1 VSRGR
6 TGRPAAA
13 IAIGLATAA
22 LLVGSAGAADAHAE
36 LGGSSPAQGQRLE
49 VSPRSIVLELTE
61 PVVLDR
67 TTVTVADAD
76 GRRVTTG
83 EVTALPRDPLAL
95 QGAVAL
101 TVPVPAL
108 ARGSY
113 FVSWRT
119 VSRDDMHQTYGDLAF
134 GIGVDPVPA
143 ATGGQPPTWRVPGEA
158 LLRWGVFFGLAVL
171 VGATALRRLA
181 PDRGSDALRRLAEAA
196 GWAAVLAGAALE
208 VLLLASAPAA
218 LGQSRFGQIWTAYLL
233 VILLATRSARSR
245 RPGAPTRT
253 LALAAT
259 GYLLAALVGHPAAA
273 GGGVGWLTLVTAT
286 HLISTAL
293 WSGGVV
299 ALAVALRA
307 ERSSESGSGSGS
319 GSAWQL
325 VRRFA
330 VLAVPGLLLSV
341 VSGLLLAGVLVPSVA
356 ALTGSGYG
364 RSVAAKLLLTVLAAG
379 LGLATAI
386 RLRRAGSASGSGSGS
401 GSRLILAEAGLL
413 VGALALA
420 GLLGSLGP
428 PTAPRYAATP
438 RWSADQAP
446 RSVQV
451 DDLLVNVSTT
461 PNRPGQS
468 FLLVE
473 VNSTRRPQPAPV
485 VGVRLTLAGARPV
498 PAVAQPDGSWL
509 GPAQILPRPGPVRIE
524 VRVLRP
530 GLPDAVAEVDWVV
543 AALPGTY
550 RGGRPLT
557 DLTRWALLL
566 IPLLVVGAAPVT
578 LARNTRAR
586 NTVARNTRAGNTVAR
601 NSLARSTMVD
611 PCSPAALPA
620 TRTRSAP

>member
-1 VSRGR
+1 MSRGW
-6 TGRPAAA
+6 TGRPAVA
-13 IAIGLATAA
+13 IAIGLATAG
-22 LLVGSAGAADAHAE
+22 LVVGSAGAADAHAE

-108 ARGSY
+108 APGSY

-119 VSRDDMHQTYGDLAF
+119 VSRDDMHQTYGDLTF

-143 ATGGQPPTWRVPGEA
+143 ATGSRPPTWRVPGEA
-158 LLRWGVFFGLAVL
+158 LLRWGVFLGLAVL

-181 PDRGSDALRRLAEAA
+181 PDQGGDALPRLAEAA

-208 VLLLASAPAA
+208 VLLLASSPAS
-218 LGQSRFGQIWTAYLL
+218 LWQSRFGQIWTAYLL

-245 RPGAPTRT
+245 RPGAPTGT

-273 GGGVGWLTLVTAT
+273 GGVGWLTLVTAT
-286 HLISTAL
+286 HLVSTAL

-307 ERSSESGSGSGS
+307 DRRSESESGSTSGSGSGP
-319 GSAWQL
+319 AWPL

-379 LGLATAI
+379 LGLATATRI
-386 RLRRAGSASGSGSGS
+386 RRADSASGSGSGS
-401 GSRLILAEAGLL
+401 RSRLILAEAGLL
-413 VGALALA
+413 VGTLALA

-473 VNSTRRPQPAPV
+473 VHSTRRPQPAPV
-485 VGVRLTLAGARPV
+485 VGVALTLAGARPV

-530 GLPDAVAEVDWVV
+530 GLPDSVAGVDWVV

-566 IPLLVVGAAPVT
+566 IPLLLVGAAPVT

-586 NTVARNTRAGNTVAR
+586 NTVARNAV
-601 NSLARSTMVD
+601 ARSTRVD
-611 PCSPAALPA
+611 PCSPAAQPA
-620 TRTRSAP
+620 PRTRSAP